1 MKLNFSFVA
10 DYLPKFISG
19 LKLTIVLSVWAV
31 IGATLIGILVYWMRT
46 SRFSILKVRPLWVV
60 STIFIEVMR
69 GTPVLLQILIAF
81 SGFKMMFGWDLSA
94 ANAVVLA
101 ITLNSSVYVSEIIRA
116 GIQAV
121 DPGQEEAARCLG
133 MTRMQSMRLV
143 IMPQAIKNILP
154 ALGNEFVSIIKGSSM
169 AYVLGVGELTYSAKV
184 VQGATYLSLEPL
196 MVSALFYL
204 VLTFTLGRMVSF
216 AERRMKICD

>member
-1 MKLNFSFVA
+1 
-10 DYLPKFISG
+10 
-19 LKLTIVLSVWAV
+19 
-31 IGATLIGILVYWMRT
+31 
-46 SRFSILKVRPLWVV
+46 
-60 STIFIEVMR
+60 
-69 GTPVLLQILIAF
+69 
-81 SGFKMMFGWDLSA
+81 MMFGWDLSA

-216 AERRMKICD
+216 AERRMKTCD

>member
-1 MKLNFSFVA
+1 M
-10 DYLPKFISG
+10 
-19 LKLTIVLSVWAV
+19 

-121 DPGQEEAARCLG
+121 DPGEEEAAHCLG

-143 IMPQAIKNILP
+143 IMPPSHQNILP
-154 ALGNEFVSIIKGSSM
+154 ALGNEFVSIIKRFLHGLCW
-169 AYVLGVGELTYSAKV
+169 VWVN
-184 VQGATYLSLEPL
+184 
-196 MVSALFYL
+196 
-204 VLTFTLGRMVSF
+204 
-216 AERRMKICD
+216 

>member
-94 ANAVVLA
+94 AVVLA

-121 DPGQEEAARCLG
+121 DPGQEEAAHCLG

-216 AERRMKICD
+216 AERRMKTCD

>member
-19 LKLTIVLSVWAV
+19 LKLTIVLSVCAV

-143 IMPQAIKNILP
+143 IMPQAIKNLLP